1 MERDWASVD
10 SYSFTALAEI
20 KKALLISEGIQ
31 AIVINTQSSQHLVGD
46 VDLYVHRDDVIQAKR
61 ILDEHTENE

>member
-1 MERDWASVD
+1 MERDWVSVD

-20 KKALLISEGIQ
+20 KKVLLISEGIQ
-31 AIVINTQSSQHLVGD
+31 AIVINQQSSPHLIGD

-61 ILDEHTENE
+61 ILDEHKDHE

>member
-1 MERDWASVD
+1 MERDWVSVD

-31 AIVINTQSSQHLVGD
+31 AIVINQQSSPHLIGD

-61 ILDEHTENE
+61 ILDEHKDHE